1 MSEKLA
7 FCLFLISV
15 EGSIEDQL
23 KVGGRRR
30 RRRRRRRRVVVSLG
44 HGSCQEGEKKLVDG
58 KGTAA
63 SDGDQYGTTDA
74 GRRSQWRSH
83 CRRRHFHILPTAPSP
98 NSNCS
103 SLLSASNIHPSQQC
117 HEIISHR
124 PSSPNVVIFLAQPHT
139 VSRATWAETNAAA
152 FDCSTVSQV

>member
-15 EGSIEDQL
+15 EGGIEDQL
-23 KVGGRRR
+23 KVGG
-30 RRRRRRRRVVVSLG
+30 RRRRRVVVSLG

-74 GRRSQWRSH
+74 RR
-83 CRRRHFHILPTAPSP
+83 A
-98 NSNCS
+98 
-103 SLLSASNIHPSQQC
+103 
-117 HEIISHR
+117 
-124 PSSPNVVIFLAQPHT
+124 LAM
-139 VSRATWAETNAAA
+139 ALAL
-152 FDCSTVSQV
+152 